1 MAITSLADL
10 QDIAR
15 DLWGEIERDRV
26 LAVAA
31 GVTFYALLA
40 VVPAI
45 TALISILVVSR
56 MLWKFP
62 GGMLRACEGSCSQAA
77 RSRGIGWMG

>member
-31 GVTFYALLA
+31 G
-40 VVPAI
+40 
-45 TALISILVVSR
+45 
-56 MLWKFP
+56 
-62 GGMLRACEGSCSQAA
+62 
-77 RSRGIGWMG
+77 